1 VFTIWGR
8 RKRFLRCDRKAGN
21 HHCFVTMNAQG
32 WIMAPPSRNENSV
45 QGSGPQL
52 RPLRAF
58 KLLPAQPPYA
68 ALFLPGPG
76 DSLVIS
82 FASIGH
88 DPARAPSPEFLGSA
102 SAESRPVLVLTDAS
116 RSWTNAPGFAETL
129 QDAVNHVKSRQTIT
143 RTLLIGQSMGA
154 FAALV
159 AATLI
164 PADAVL
170 AIGPQY
176 SVDPALQPENR
187 WAGWTR
193 QIPTFRHPTAPFAQ
207 GPRITL
213 MHGMADDLPQAL
225 AFPQRKGVDHIL
237 FPGLTHSTLAPHL
250 KQRGCLP
257 GLIDAA
263 LSADRRRLLRI
274 LASAGG
280 QRRDRLADQLP
291 R

>member
-1 VFTIWGR
+1 MI
-8 RKRFLRCDRKAGN
+8 AASGN
-21 HHCFVTMNAQG
+21 DFSRLAALSGH
-32 WIMAPPSRNENSV
+32 APH
-45 QGSGPQL
+45 
-52 RPLRAF
+52 
-58 KLLPAQPPYA
+58 A
-68 ALFLPGPG
+68 ALFLPGPA
-76 DSLVIS
+76 DALVIT
-82 FASIGH
+82 FASVGH
-88 DPARAPSPEFLGSA
+88 DPSRAPSPEFLGSA
-102 SAESRPVLVLTDAS
+102 GAGGRPVLCLTDAS

-129 QDAVNHVKSRQTIT
+129 QDAVTHVKSRQPIT

-164 PADAVL
+164 PVDAVL

-176 SVDPALQPENR
+176 SVDPAVLPESR
-187 WAGWTR
+187 WAHWTR
-193 QIPTFRHPTAPFAQ
+193 QIPTFRHPTAPLAQ

-213 MHGMADDLPQAL
+213 MHGTADDLPQAL

-237 FPGLTHSTLAPHL
+237 FPGLTHSALAPHL
-250 KQRGCLP
+250 KQRGILP

-263 LSADRRRLLRI
+263 LSSDRRRLLRI

-280 QRRDRLADQLP
+280 QRRDKLADQLP